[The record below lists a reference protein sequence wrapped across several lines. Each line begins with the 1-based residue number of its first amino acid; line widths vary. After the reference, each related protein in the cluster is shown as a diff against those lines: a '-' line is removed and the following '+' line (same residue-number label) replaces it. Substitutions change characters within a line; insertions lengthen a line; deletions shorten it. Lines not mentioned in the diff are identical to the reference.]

1 MEKLFASFHLLQLW
15 GLGMTT
21 TVIRPFHSSV
31 RFLHWKAK
39 LRSKIVLQFFIII
52 HHHQWHP
59 NIPRSQCSNKMS
71 ARRHPCSDDGL
82 SLACYRHF
90 KCFFLPSLQF
100 PAPIIPPSLLLFS
113 CSSGAMNHD
122 VHIPQFNTF
131 GNEPFL
137 FSPEEL
143 LLILIL
149 TWWCC
154 WELS

>member
-1 MEKLFASFHLLQLW
+1 
-15 GLGMTT
+15 
-21 TVIRPFHSSV
+21 
-31 RFLHWKAK
+31 
-39 LRSKIVLQFFIII
+39 
-52 HHHQWHP
+52 
-59 NIPRSQCSNKMS
+59 
-71 ARRHPCSDDGL
+71 
-82 SLACYRHF
+82 
-90 KCFFLPSLQF
+90 
-100 PAPIIPPSLLLFS
+100 
-113 CSSGAMNHD
+113 MNHD